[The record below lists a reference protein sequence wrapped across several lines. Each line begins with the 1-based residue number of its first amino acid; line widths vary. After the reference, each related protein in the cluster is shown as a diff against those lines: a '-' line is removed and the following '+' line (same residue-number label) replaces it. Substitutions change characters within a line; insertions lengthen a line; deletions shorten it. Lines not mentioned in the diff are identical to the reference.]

1 MLENFIRCAA
11 YLVAISA
18 LIYILGRLLPY
29 SAIREDSFPFAS
41 RPFERQGR
49 FYLKLGVK
57 RWKPFYPDASI
68 VIHKIIKAVPEK
80 NLKGPSAGKL
90 QVLIKES
97 CKAELT
103 HLLALFAAIPCPI
116 FFSWPGAILGGL
128 YFLINLPAIVIQ
140 RYNRPRLLRAAAR
153 LLQKTPKPRRQFTSL
168 IS

>member
-29 SAIREDSFPFAS
+29 SAIREDIFPFAP

-103 HLLALFAAIPCPI
+103 HLLALFAA
-116 FFSWPGAILGGL
+116 GGKALGEML
-128 YFLINLPAIVIQ
+128 
-140 RYNRPRLLRAAAR
+140 
-153 LLQKTPKPRRQFTSL
+153 
-168 IS
+168 